1 MAFEPPAPRLGV
13 VGKLAEVDMVIPSK
27 VRREDELDCTI
38 KNALGWEGEA
48 LRKESWG
55 RMPPASEGAGRGG
68 RLGASML
75 IYGAC
80 VWLRLCPWSWLR
92 LEMDSMPLGSEGP
105 VHLGRLGFARSRW
118 WFG

>member
-55 RMPPASEGAGRGG
+55 RMPPASEGAGHGG

-75 IYGAC
+75 IYGGECGCMPKWA
-80 VWLRLCPWSWLR
+80 VWHPAQRDR
-92 LEMDSMPLGSEGP
+92 KAG
-105 VHLGRLGFARSRW
+105 V
-118 WFG
+118 